1 MSKMDDEDL
10 DYIVNLLNQIPGS
23 RKDPV
28 FSRWLTILTANSTFI
43 EHYFTIYILAMQIRD
58 MEKSGSLLHTYACK
72 LLSLMRIK
80 SDAADQDDSP
90 PVFYVVLLFLQGFND
105 SFFNEHFE
113 RRMKS
118 NSDFGEGTYGFLSP
132 YCVEHAGLM
141 HLELKKLENG
151 GFQRHPAFE
160 KYMEARDGIPHD
172 DNVAGAGSAYFDKM
186 EEVIFNEFR
195 AALDQHC
202 IDHWRDDSHL
212 PYCIGGSPEIMKAFI
227 QWLSHESK
235 TSEEEEN
242 NSVANDESSTS
253 ANDESG
259 K

>member
-1 MSKMDDEDL
+1 
-10 DYIVNLLNQIPGS
+10 
-23 RKDPV
+23 
-28 FSRWLTILTANSTFI
+28 
-43 EHYFTIYILAMQIRD
+43 
-58 MEKSGSLLHTYACK
+58 
-72 LLSLMRIK
+72 
-80 SDAADQDDSP
+80 
-90 PVFYVVLLFLQGFND
+90 
-105 SFFNEHFE
+105 
-113 RRMKS
+113 MKS